1 MKNNNDAMNPSWA
14 MSGIVL
20 VASFTLMHLLFEG
33 VIRPNAEIAL
43 AAEGTTAM
51 LNVFVIFK
59 DLEQQLCLS
68 AAIYCIFLMMYK
80 LIALVGEEDFYTRDF
95 LQGNFSIAEK
105 STSSIDSAV
114 DENEESMSE
123 VQNDEQIGEP
133 KDEQP
138 VLDLES
144 AIATLEGSQYK
155 DNSAISTW
163 INCLKRYKNTNNVQH
178 ASDAIVA
185 SVEALAMQLESGNN
199 MIRYIIWAIPSIG
212 FVGTVRG
219 IGQALAQAD
228 EALAGNIAG
237 MTASLGVAFNSTF
250 VALLISLLLMFI
262 LHILQSRQDQM
273 VINTQRS
280 CEKNLL
286 AHLHQ

>member
-1 MKNNNDAMNPSWA
+1 MKNHNDGMNPSWVL
-14 MSGIVL
+14 SGAIL
-20 VASFTLMHLLFEG
+20 VASFTITHLLFEG
-33 VIRPNAEIAL
+33 VIRPNAAIAV

-51 LNVFVIFK
+51 QNLYVIFK
-59 DLEQQLCLS
+59 DLEQQLCIS
-68 AAIYCIFLMMYK
+68 AAIYCIFLMAYK
-80 LIALVGEEDFYTRDF
+80 LVSLVGEEDFYTRDF
-95 LQGNFSIAEK
+95 LQGNFSITNTSANNGADADDELAE
-105 STSSIDSAV
+105 IAV
-114 DENEESMSE
+114 TGD
-123 VQNDEQIGEP
+123 
-133 KDEQP
+133 QP
-138 VLDLES
+138 VLDIDS
-144 AIATLEGSQYK
+144 ALATLENSKYK
-155 DNSAISTW
+155 DNSAIATW
-163 INCLKRYKNTNNVQH
+163 INCLKRYKNTHNVQH
-178 ASDAIVA
+178 ASDAIES

-228 EALAGNIAG
+228 EALAGDIAG
-237 MTASLGVAFNSTF
+237 MVASLGVAFNSTF
-250 VALLISLLLMFI
+250 VALLISLLLMFL

>member
-1 MKNNNDAMNPSWA
+1 MKNNNDSMNPTWVL
-14 MSGIVL
+14 SGIVL
-20 VASFTLMHLLFEG
+20 VACFTIMHLLFEG
-33 VIRPNAEIAL
+33 LIRPNAAAAL
-43 AAEGTTAM
+43 AGEGTTAM
-51 LNVFVIFK
+51 LNFFVIFK

-68 AAIYCIFLMMYK
+68 AAVYCIFLMVYK
-80 LIALVGEEDFYTRDF
+80 LVALVGEEDFYTRDF
-95 LQGNFSIAEK
+95 LQGNFSIANDGVDAGDQEVDAGV
-105 STSSIDSAV
+105 TSDQPVLNIDSA
-114 DENEESMSE
+114 
-123 VQNDEQIGEP
+123 
-133 KDEQP
+133 
-138 VLDLES
+138 L
-144 AIATLEGSQYK
+144 ATLEGSQYK
-155 DNSAISTW
+155 DNSAIATW
-163 INCLKRYKNTNNVQH
+163 INCLKRYKNTHNVQH
-178 ASDAIVA
+178 ASDAIVS

-250 VALLISLLLMFI
+250 VALLISLVLMFL

>member
-43 AAEGTTAM
+43 AGEGTTAM

-105 STSSIDSAV
+105 NTSSIDSAV
-114 DENEESMSE
+114 DENEESTSE
-123 VQNDEQIGEP
+123 AQNDEQINEP

-144 AIATLEGSQYK
+144 AIA
-155 DNSAISTW
+155 
-163 INCLKRYKNTNNVQH
+163 
-178 ASDAIVA
+178 
-185 SVEALAMQLESGNN
+185 
-199 MIRYIIWAIPSIG
+199 
-212 FVGTVRG
+212 
-219 IGQALAQAD
+219 
-228 EALAGNIAG
+228 
-237 MTASLGVAFNSTF
+237 
-250 VALLISLLLMFI
+250 
-262 LHILQSRQDQM
+262 
-273 VINTQRS
+273 
-280 CEKNLL
+280 
-286 AHLHQ
+286 

>member
-1 MKNNNDAMNPSWA
+1 MKNNNDAMNPSWI
-14 MSGIVL
+14 MSGVVL
-20 VASFTLMHLLFEG
+20 MVSFTLIHLLFEG
-33 VIRPNAEIAL
+33 VIRPNAEIAS
-43 AAEGTTAM
+43 AGEGTTAM

-68 AAIYCIFLMMYK
+68 AAVYCIFLMMYK

-105 STSSIDSAV
+105 TTSTV
-114 DENEESMSE
+114 EVNGEYTNEAQSE
-123 VQNDEQIGEP
+123 KADTLTNEQAS
-133 KDEQP
+133 EQP

-155 DNSAISTW
+155 DNSAITTW
-163 INCLKRYKNTNNVQH
+163 INCLKRYKNTHNVQH

>member
-1 MKNNNDAMNPSWA
+1 MKNNNDGMNPSW
-14 MSGIVL
+14 MLSGMVL
-20 VASFTLMHLLFEG
+20 VACFTIMHLLFEG
-33 VIRPNAEIAL
+33 VIRPNAAAAL
-43 AAEGTTAM
+43 ASEGTTAM
-51 LNVFVIFK
+51 QNFYVIFK

-68 AAIYCIFLMMYK
+68 AAIYCIFLMAYK
-80 LIALVGEEDFYTRDF
+80 LVVLVGEEDFYTRDF
-95 LQGNFSIAEK
+95 LQGNFSIANTRANNSVDTEGDEAEVGV
-105 STSSIDSAV
+105 TSDQPILNIDSA
-114 DENEESMSE
+114 
-123 VQNDEQIGEP
+123 
-133 KDEQP
+133 
-138 VLDLES
+138 L
-144 AIATLEGSQYK
+144 ATLEGSQYK
-155 DNSAISTW
+155 DNSAIATW
-163 INCLKRYKNTNNVQH
+163 INCLKRYKNTHNVQH
-178 ASDAIVA
+178 ASDAIES

-219 IGQALAQAD
+219 IGQALAKAD

-237 MTASLGVAFNSTF
+237 MTESLGVAFNSTF
-250 VALLISLLLMFI
+250 VALLISLLLMFL

>member
-1 MKNNNDAMNPSWA
+1 MKSDNDNMNPSWIL
-14 MSGIVL
+14 SGIVL
-20 VASFTLMHLLFEG
+20 VASFTIMHLLFEG
-33 VIRPNAEIAL
+33 VIRPNAEAAL
-43 AAEGTTAM
+43 AGEGTTAM
-51 LNVFVIFK
+51 LNFFVIFK

-68 AAIYCIFLMMYK
+68 AAVYCIFLMMYK
-80 LIALVGEEDFYTRDF
+80 LVALVGEEDFYTRDF
-95 LQGNFSIAEK
+95 LQGNFSLASNPINVDGT
-105 STSSIDSAV
+105 TSEGNDSA
-114 DENEESMSE
+114 ESSDA
-123 VQNDEQIGEP
+123 NRSAD
-133 KDEQP
+133 P
-138 VLDLES
+138 VLDINS

-155 DNSAISTW
+155 NNSAIATW
-163 INCLKRYKNTNNVQH
+163 INCLKRYKNTRTVQH
-178 ASDAIVA
+178 ASDAIA
-185 SVEALAMQLESGNN
+185 SSVDALAMQLESGNN

-228 EALAGNIAG
+228 EALSGNIAG

-280 CEKNLL
+280 CETNLL

>member
-1 MKNNNDAMNPSWA
+1 MKNTNDGMNPSWIL
-14 MSGIVL
+14 SGLVL
-20 VASFTLMHLLFEG
+20 VACFTIMHLLFEG
-33 VIRPNAEIAL
+33 VIRPNAATAL
-43 AAEGTTAM
+43 SSEGTTAM
-51 LNVFVIFK
+51 QNFYVIFN

-68 AAIYCIFLMMYK
+68 AAIYCIFLMAYK
-80 LIALVGEEDFYTRDF
+80 LVVLVGEEDFYTRDF
-95 LQGNFSIAEK
+95 LQGNFSIANTTANKNSKTEENEVEV
-105 STSSIDSAV
+105 TNDQPILNIDSA
-114 DENEESMSE
+114 
-123 VQNDEQIGEP
+123 
-133 KDEQP
+133 
-138 VLDLES
+138 L
-144 AIATLEGSQYK
+144 ATLEGSQYK
-155 DNSAISTW
+155 DNSAIATW
-163 INCLKRYKNTNNVQH
+163 INCLKRYKNTHNVQH
-178 ASDAIVA
+178 ASDAIES

-237 MTASLGVAFNSTF
+237 MTASLGIAFNSTF
-250 VALLISLLLMFI
+250 VALLISLLLMFL

>member
-1 MKNNNDAMNPSWA
+1 MKNNDAMNPTWL
-14 MSGIVL
+14 MSSVVL
-20 VASFTLMHLLFEG
+20 VISFTLMHVLFEG
-33 VIRPNAEIAL
+33 LIRPNADIAL
-43 AAEGTTAM
+43 AGEGTTAM

-59 DLEQQLCLS
+59 DIEQQLCLS
-68 AAIYCIFLMMYK
+68 AAVYCIFLMVYK

-95 LQGNFSIAEK
+95 LQGNFSIKGQFSGNNK
-105 STSSIDSAV
+105 SDTDTDT
-114 DENEESMSE
+114 DENE
-123 VQNDEQIGEP
+123 
-133 KDEQP
+133 KP
-138 VLDLES
+138 VLDIDS
-144 AIATLEGSQYK
+144 AIATLEASQYK

-163 INCLKRYKNTNNVQH
+163 INCLKRYKNTHNVQH
-178 ASDAIVA
+178 ASDAIVS

-228 EALAGNIAG
+228 EALSGNIAG

-250 VALLISLLLMFI
+250 VALLISLVLMFI

>member
-1 MKNNNDAMNPSWA
+1 MKNTNDGMNPSWIL
-14 MSGIVL
+14 SGLVL
-20 VASFTLMHLLFEG
+20 VACFTIMHLLFEG
-33 VIRPNAEIAL
+33 VIRPNAATAL
-43 AAEGTTAM
+43 ASEGTTAM
-51 LNVFVIFK
+51 QNFYVIFK

-68 AAIYCIFLMMYK
+68 AAIYCIFLMAYK
-80 LIALVGEEDFYTRDF
+80 LVVLVGEEDFYTRDF
-95 LQGNFSIAEK
+95 LQGNFSITNTAANNNSKTEENEAEV
-105 STSSIDSAV
+105 TSDQPILNIDSA
-114 DENEESMSE
+114 
-123 VQNDEQIGEP
+123 
-133 KDEQP
+133 
-138 VLDLES
+138 L
-144 AIATLEGSQYK
+144 ATLEGSQYK
-155 DNSAISTW
+155 DNSAIATW
-163 INCLKRYKNTNNVQH
+163 INCLKRYKNTHNVQH
-178 ASDAIVA
+178 ASDAIES

-237 MTASLGVAFNSTF
+237 MTASLGIAFNSTF
-250 VALLISLLLMFI
+250 VALLISLLLMFL

>member
-1 MKNNNDAMNPSWA
+1 MKMHNDNMNPSW
-14 MSGIVL
+14 MLSGIVL
-20 VASFTLMHLLFEG
+20 VASFTIMHLLFEG
-33 VIRPNAEIAL
+33 VIRPNAEAAL
-43 AAEGTTAM
+43 TGEGTTAM
-51 LNVFVIFK
+51 LNFFVIFK

-68 AAIYCIFLMMYK
+68 AAVYCIFLMVYK
-80 LIALVGEEDFYTRDF
+80 LVALIGEEDFYTRDF
-95 LQGNFSIAEK
+95 LQGNFSINNTSGDDNENAE
-105 STSSIDSAV
+105 S
-114 DENEESMSE
+114 
-123 VQNDEQIGEP
+123 
-133 KDEQP
+133 
-138 VLDLES
+138 VLDIDS

-155 DNSAISTW
+155 DNSAIVTW
-163 INCLKRYKNTNNVQH
+163 INCLKRYKNTHNVQH
-178 ASDAIVA
+178 ASDAIA
-185 SVEALAMQLESGNN
+185 SSVEALAMQLESGNN

-250 VALLISLLLMFI
+250 VALLISLVLMFI

-280 CEKNLL
+280 CETNLL

>member
-1 MKNNNDAMNPSWA
+1 MKNTNDGMNPSWIL
-14 MSGIVL
+14 SGLVL
-20 VASFTLMHLLFEG
+20 VACFTIMHLLFEG
-33 VIRPNAEIAL
+33 VIRPNAATAL
-43 AAEGTTAM
+43 SSEGTTAM
-51 LNVFVIFK
+51 QNFYVIFN

-68 AAIYCIFLMMYK
+68 AAIYCIFLMAYK
-80 LIALVGEEDFYTRDF
+80 LVVLVGEEDFYTRDF
-95 LQGNFSIAEK
+95 LQGNFSIANTTANKNSKTEENEVEV
-105 STSSIDSAV
+105 TSDQPILNIDSA
-114 DENEESMSE
+114 
-123 VQNDEQIGEP
+123 
-133 KDEQP
+133 
-138 VLDLES
+138 L
-144 AIATLEGSQYK
+144 ATLEGSQYK
-155 DNSAISTW
+155 DNSAIATW
-163 INCLKRYKNTNNVQH
+163 INCLKRYKNTHNVQH
-178 ASDAIVA
+178 ASDAIES

-237 MTASLGVAFNSTF
+237 MTASLGIAFNSTF
-250 VALLISLLLMFI
+250 VALLISLLLMFL

>member
-1 MKNNNDAMNPSWA
+1 MKEYNDNMNPSWVL
-14 MSGIVL
+14 SGAVL
-20 VASFTLMHLLFEG
+20 VASFTVMHLVFEG
-33 VIRPNAEIAL
+33 VIRPNADAAL
-43 AAEGTTAM
+43 ADEGATAM
-51 LNVFVIFK
+51 LNFFVIFK

-68 AAIYCIFLMMYK
+68 AAVYCIFLMVYK

-95 LQGNFSIAEK
+95 LQGNFSLA
-105 STSSIDSAV
+105 STHSNHSTDGESNSESNDSA
-114 DENEESMSE
+114 E
-123 VQNDEQIGEP
+123 V
-133 KDEQP
+133 
-138 VLDLES
+138 VLDINS

-155 DNSAISTW
+155 GNSAIATW
-163 INCLKRYKNTNNVQH
+163 INCLKRYKNTHNVQH
-178 ASDAIVA
+178 ASDAIA
-185 SVEALAMQLESGNN
+185 SSVEALAMQLESGNN

-280 CEKNLL
+280 CETNLL

>member
-1 MKNNNDAMNPSWA
+1 MKNNNDAMNPSWI
-14 MSGIVL
+14 MSGVVL
-20 VASFTLMHLLFEG
+20 MVSFTLIHLLFEG

-43 AAEGTTAM
+43 AGEGTTAM

-68 AAIYCIFLMMYK
+68 AAVYCIFLMMYK

-105 STSSIDSAV
+105 TTSTV
-114 DENEESMSE
+114 EVNGEYTNEAQSE
-123 VQNDEQIGEP
+123 KDDTPTNEQVS
-133 KDEQP
+133 EQP

-155 DNSAISTW
+155 DNSAITTW
-163 INCLKRYKNTNNVQH
+163 INCLKRYKNTHNVQH

>member
-1 MKNNNDAMNPSWA
+1 MKNTNDGMNPSWIL
-14 MSGIVL
+14 SGLVL
-20 VASFTLMHLLFEG
+20 VACFTIMHLLFEG
-33 VIRPNAEIAL
+33 VIRPNAATAL
-43 AAEGTTAM
+43 SSEGTTAM
-51 LNVFVIFK
+51 QNFYVIFK

-68 AAIYCIFLMMYK
+68 AAIYCIFLMAYK
-80 LIALVGEEDFYTRDF
+80 LVVLVGEEDFYTRDF
-95 LQGNFSIAEK
+95 LQGNFSITKTAANNNSKTEENEAEV
-105 STSSIDSAV
+105 TSDQPILNIDSA
-114 DENEESMSE
+114 
-123 VQNDEQIGEP
+123 
-133 KDEQP
+133 
-138 VLDLES
+138 L
-144 AIATLEGSQYK
+144 ATLEGSQYK
-155 DNSAISTW
+155 DNSAIATW
-163 INCLKRYKNTNNVQH
+163 INCLKRYKNTHNVQH
-178 ASDAIVA
+178 ASDAIES

-237 MTASLGVAFNSTF
+237 MTASLGIAFNSTF
-250 VALLISLLLMFI
+250 VALLISLLLMFL